1 MPKTSKTEV
10 LQMFSALEANLNQGV
25 RMVFFSTQNFV
36 FEKMIFEQFLRVFE
50 KVGIWNKTLNL
61 MTKFLTEGTNKEG
74 K

>member
-10 LQMFSALEANLNQGV
+10 LQIFSALEANLNQGV